1 MMDMKEEMVSDTMD
15 QAMDD
20 GNTEEETDSVLN
32 QVLEEVGIDM
42 AGQLEAAPG
51 ASLAVPAAAA
61 AAPADQQK
69 QMAAADGLDDLESRL
84 NNLKK

>member
-1 MMDMKEEMVSDTMD
+1 MDMKEEMISDTMD

-20 GNTEEETDSVLN
+20 GNTEEETDNVLN

-51 ASLAVPAAAA
+51 SSLAAPAAAV
-61 AAPADQQK
+61 AAPSGGQK
-69 QMAAADGLDDLESRL
+69 QVAAADGIDDLESRL